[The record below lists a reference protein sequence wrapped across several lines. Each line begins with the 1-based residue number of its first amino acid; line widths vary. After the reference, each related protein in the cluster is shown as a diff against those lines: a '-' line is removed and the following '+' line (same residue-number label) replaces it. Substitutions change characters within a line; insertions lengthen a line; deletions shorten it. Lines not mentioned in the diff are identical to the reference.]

1 MARGWESK
9 SVEAQQADA
18 ADRKSPGKI
27 LTFEQA
33 SRLRQLEGL
42 RLSRQHTLRQ
52 LDAARD
58 PRRRS
63 MLEQSLAEL
72 DRRMLALAPLK

>member
-27 LTFEQA
+27 LTSEQA

-42 RLSRQHTLRQ
+42 RLSRQHALRQ
-52 LDAARD
+52 LEAARD

>member
-18 ADRKSPGKI
+18 ADRKSPRRI
-27 LTFEQA
+27 LTPEQA
-33 SRLRQLEGL
+33 SLLRQLEGL
-42 RLSRQHTLRQ
+42 HLSRQHTLRQ
-52 LDAARD
+52 LEAARD
-58 PRRRS
+58 PRHRS

-72 DRRMLALAPLK
+72 DRRILALAPPK